1 MIVEEKAGTRIA
13 FFRLL
18 AESQEILVR
27 VGRMAQDILMKL
39 IPEWPSALTRPSVP
53 ATALTC

>member
-1 MIVEEKAGTRIA
+1 MIDEEKAGTRIA

-39 IPEWPSALTRPSVP
+39 VPE
-53 ATALTC
+53 